1 MKKLLKL
8 VLALMMVIGMAACS
22 STPSNDEGTDT
33 PAGDEKV
40 EFAIWHTFTKAQETM
55 LNDFAN
61 EYMAAHENVTI
72 TVNGGYDYSTF
83 EGTVSDAVTNG
94 VGPQL
99 IFNYTSFAKNF
110 DGYDLLLPL
119 EEYWDFKLIDVT
131 SANYVEEASSFDDG
145 KVYAAPMQTTGPL
158 LFVNKTIYDELG
170 LSLPRTWDELK
181 ANSKKIYEEKNI
193 VGFAVDSVTDFAQ
206 MLILQTHD
214 GQYVDLDSKT
224 VVWNDAD
231 MAYWVE
237 WWAEGVREGYF
248 QLKAQSA
255 DGYNSGDINS
265 GILASYIGSSAGL
278 PYLGGQG
285 EDATW
290 ELAVTTVP
298 VIDEDSVEVVNWNRS
313 AIAFKTDSE
322 ATNAA
327 IADFVAYLIEQNG
340 RWVQILNAYSPYYA
354 VQQDADYQAFVAND
368 MALVALGGQ
377 LVNGIVPP
385 TFTGSAQIRTELET
399 LMKGVLNEG
408 WDATTALNTAATNS
422 EAAMNE

>member
-1 MKKLLKL
+1 MKKLFKL
-8 VLALMMVIGMAACS
+8 ALALMLVLGMVACGS
-22 STPSNDEGTDT
+22 SDTGTDT

-40 EFAIWHTFTKAQETM
+40 EFAIWHTFTKAQEQM
-55 LNDFAN
+55 LNDFAS

-72 TVNGGYDYSTF
+72 NVVGGYDYSTF

-94 VGPQL
+94 VGPQV

-110 DGYDLLLPL
+110 DGYDMLLPL
-119 EEYWDFKLIDVT
+119 EEYWDFKLSDVT
-131 SANYVEEASSFDDG
+131 SANYVEEASAFDDG

-170 LSLPRTWDELK
+170 LTLPTTWDELK
-181 ANSKKIYEEKNI
+181 ANSKKIYEEKGI
-193 VGFAVDSVTDFAQ
+193 VGFAVDSATDFATI
-206 MLILQTHD
+206 LILQSHD
-214 GQYVDLDSKT
+214 GAYVDLANKK
-224 VVWNDAD
+224 VVWNDA
-231 MAYWVE
+231 ALTQWVE

-285 EDATW
+285 ADATW
-290 ELAVTTVP
+290 TLAVTTVP
-298 VIDEDSVEVVNWNRS
+298 AMDANSVEVVNWNRS
-313 AIAFKTDSE
+313 AIGFKTGNE
-322 ATNAA
+322 ATDAA
-327 IADFVAYLIEQNG
+327 VADFIAYLIEQNG

-354 VQQDADYQAFVAND
+354 VQENADYQAFVSND
-368 MALVALGGQ
+368 MALKALGEQ
-377 LVNGIVPP
+377 LVNGLVPP
-385 TFTGSAQIRTELET
+385 TFSGSAQVRTELDT
-399 LMKGVLNEG
+399 MMKGVLNEG
-408 WDATTALNTAATNS
+408 WTAEQAVKTAATNS

>member
-1 MKKLLKL
+1 MKKLFKL
-8 VLALMMVIGMAACS
+8 ALALMLVLGMAACGTDS
-22 STPSNDEGTDT
+22 GTDT
-33 PAGDEKV
+33 PAGDEPKEV
-40 EFAIWHTFTKAQETM
+40 EFAIWHTFTKDQETM

-61 EYMAAHENVTI
+61 EYMAAHEGVTI
-72 TVNGGYDYSTF
+72 KVVGGYDYSTF

-94 VGPQL
+94 VGPQV

-110 DGYDLLLPL
+110 DGYDMLLPL
-119 EEYWDFKLIDVT
+119 EEYWDFKLSDVT
-131 SANYVEEASSFDDG
+131 SANYVEEASAFDDG

-181 ANSKKIYEEKNI
+181 ANSKKIYEEKGI
-193 VGFAVDSVTDFAQ
+193 VGFAVDSATDFAQ

-214 GQYVDLDSKT
+214 GQYVDLENKK
-224 VVWNDAD
+224 VVWNDEALTQ
-231 MAYWVE
+231 WVE

-298 VIDEDSVEVVNWNRS
+298 VIDENSVEVVNWNRS
-313 AIAFKTDSE
+313 AIGFKTGDE
-322 ATNAA
+322 ATDAA
-327 IADFVAYLIEQNG
+327 IADFIAYLISQNG
-340 RWVQILNAYSPYYA
+340 RWVKILNAYSPYYA
-354 VQQDADYQAFVAND
+354 VQEDADYQAFVSTD
-368 MALVALGGQ
+368 LALTALGGQ

-385 TFTGSAQIRTELET
+385 TFAGANQVRTELDT
-399 LMKGVLNEG
+399 MMKGVLNEG
-408 WDATTALNTAATNS
+408 WTAEQAVNTAATNS

>member
-1 MKKLLKL
+1 MKKLFKL
-8 VLALMMVIGMAACS
+8 VLALMLVLGMAACGS
-22 STPSNDEGTDT
+22 SNGGTDT
-33 PAGDEKV
+33 PADDEPKEV
-40 EFAIWHTFTKAQETM
+40 KFAIWHTFTKAQETM
-55 LNDFAN
+55 LQDFAA
-61 EYMAAHENVTI
+61 EYMAAHEGVTI
-72 TVNGGYDYSTF
+72 DVVGGYDYSTF

-110 DGYDLLLPL
+110 DGYDMLLPL
-119 EEYWDFKLIDVT
+119 EEYWDFKLSDVT
-131 SANYVEEASSFDDG
+131 SANYVEEASAFDDG

-193 VGFAVDSVTDFAQ
+193 VGFAVDSATDFAQ

-214 GQYVDLDSKT
+214 GQYVDLANKK
-224 VVWNDAD
+224 VFWNDEALTQ
-231 MAYWVE
+231 WVE

-285 EDATW
+285 ADATW

-298 VIDEDSVEVVNWNRS
+298 VIDENSVEVVNWNRS
-313 AIAFKTDSE
+313 AIGFKTGDE
-322 ATNAA
+322 ATDAA

-340 RWVQILNAYSPYYA
+340 RWVQILNAYSPYYK
-354 VQQDADYQAFVAND
+354 VQENADYQAFVAND
-368 MALVALGGQ
+368 LALTALGGQ

-385 TFTGSAQIRTELET
+385 TFSGANQVRTELDT
-399 LMKGVLNEG
+399 MMKGVLNEG
-408 WDATTALNTAATNS
+408 WTAEAAVNTAATNA

>member
-1 MKKLLKL
+1 MKKLFKL
-8 VLALMMVIGMAACS
+8 VLALMLVLGMAACGS
-22 STPSNDEGTDT
+22 SNGGTDT
-33 PAGDEKV
+33 PADDEPKEV
-40 EFAIWHTFTKAQETM
+40 KFAIWHTFTKAQETM
-55 LNDFAN
+55 LQDFAA
-61 EYMAAHENVTI
+61 EYMAAHEGVTI
-72 TVNGGYDYSTF
+72 DVVGGYDYSTF

-110 DGYDLLLPL
+110 DGYDMLLPL
-119 EEYWDFKLIDVT
+119 EEYWDFKLSDVT
-131 SANYVEEASSFDDG
+131 SANYVEEASAFDDG

-193 VGFAVDSVTDFAQ
+193 VGFAVDSATDFAQ

-214 GQYVDLDSKT
+214 GQYVDLANKK
-224 VVWNDAD
+224 VVWNDEALTQ
-231 MAYWVE
+231 WVE

-285 EDATW
+285 ADATW

-298 VIDEDSVEVVNWNRS
+298 VIDENSVEVVNWNRS
-313 AIAFKTDSE
+313 AIGFKTGDE
-322 ATNAA
+322 ATDAA

-340 RWVQILNAYSPYYA
+340 RWVQILNAYSPYYK
-354 VQQDADYQAFVAND
+354 VQENADYQAFVAND
-368 MALVALGGQ
+368 LALTALGGQ

-385 TFTGSAQIRTELET
+385 TFSGANQVRTELDT
-399 LMKGVLNEG
+399 MMKGVLNEG
-408 WDATTALNTAATNS
+408 WTAEAAVNTAATNA